1 MLHLNIYLNATLY
14 FVCNTVLHFNELSF
28 QCCIFHVCRYVCAAV
43 GCLCMCLFSN
53 LTVKFNFF
61 CYTSKICFWIF
72 CGRGVCFV
80 FLFLAKVSFLSFLCS
95 SYMSIYLYKKYVYI
109 NNLYSFWM
117 FIILLTL
124 SKCCCCCFC

>member
-1 MLHLNIYLNATLY
+1 MLHLNIYLNATLH
-14 FVCNTVLHFNELSF
+14 FVCDTVLHFNALSF

-61 CYTSKICFWIF
+61 VIHQRYVFGF
-72 CGRGVCFV
+72 FV
-80 FLFLAKVSFLSFLCS
+80 GGEFVLFFFFLAKVSFLSFLCS

-109 NNLYSFWM
+109 NNLYSFWV

-124 SKCCCCCFC
+124 SKCCCCFC